1 MKLTFF
7 IDNLPQMLPTKFRFI
22 WVSSFREEDFQKS
35 TNLNQELPVAAIFAN
50 RLGLNEQSLQRIFNR
65 YFLPNSIHLA
75 QWFQRRRFFRN
86 QLIRNKN
93 CLWRPYLL
101 RHRDEMKILYR
112 RLSIDASYQVSV
124 HLAKWFQRRFFQKST
139 QHK

>member
-101 RHRDEMKILYR
+101 RHQDEMKILYR

-139 QHK
+139 HHK